1 MHEPPMPDE
10 AYILEGTSANF
21 ATLVLENS
29 RKGPV
34 LVDFWA
40 DWAGPSLR
48 QGELLRRLARAYGGR
63 FLLVSLNTERE
74 KEIAHRYGVKGLPS
88 CKLFRHGKVAE
99 EIHGMQTEA
108 DYRSLIDRHLMPL
121 ADRAQAAALAA
132 WEAGDE
138 EKGIQVLAEAAMA
151 EPDNPALPLLLAKLL
166 IRQGR
171 HPDAHAVLA
180 ALPAPLRSGGEIR
193 RLYTHIELIMTARDG
208 GHAGNA
214 GAVPGATARDGGHAG
229 DSVHGG
235 GRAASGTAAEDARPA
250 SLRHAG
256 HVQHPRGTGATPGP
270 ASLEAELTAA
280 LGQDPDDHAARFALG
295 ARCVVADDYAAA
307 LGHFAELERRAPGY
321 RDGLAHEALLLV
333 MDLLGPDDEQVRRY
347 RRSLF
352 EH

>member
-1 MHEPPMPDE
+1 MPNE
-10 AYILEGTSANF
+10 APILEGTSANF
-21 ATLVLENS
+21 AALVLENS

-48 QGELLRRLARAYGGR
+48 QGELLRRLARAYEGR
-63 FLLVSLNTERE
+63 FLLVSLNTDRE

-88 CKLFRHGKVAE
+88 CKLFRHGKVVE

-108 DYRSLIDRHLMPL
+108 DYRALIDRHLTPL

-138 EKGIQVLAEAAMA
+138 DKGIQVLAEAAMA
-151 EPDNPALPLLLAKLL
+151 EPDNAAIPVLLAKLL

-180 ALPAPLRSGGEIR
+180 ALPPALRTRREIR
-193 RLYTHIELIMTARDG
+193 RLYTHLELIMTARDG
-208 GHAGNA
+208 GNAGNA
-214 GAVPGATARDGGHAG
+214 GAVPGATARDGGNAANAG
-229 DSVHGG
+229 AV
-235 GRAASGTAAEDARPA
+235 P
-250 SLRHAG
+250 
-256 HVQHPRGTGATPGP
+256 GATARDGGNAGAAVGSTESARADAGP
-270 ASLEAELTAA
+270 A
-280 LGQDPDDHAARFALG
+280 PDEHAVRFALG
-295 ARCVVADDYAAA
+295 ARCVVADDYATA
-307 LGHFAELERRAPGY
+307 LGHFAELDRRAPGY
-321 RDGLAHEALLLV
+321 RDGLAHEAVLLV

>member
-1 MHEPPMPDE
+1 MPNE
-10 AYILEGTSANF
+10 APILEGTSANF
-21 ATLVLENS
+21 AALVLENS

-40 DWAGPSLR
+40 EWAGPSLR

-63 FLLVSLNTERE
+63 FLLVSLNTDRE

-88 CKLFRHGKVAE
+88 CKLFRHGRVVE

-108 DYRSLIDRHLMPL
+108 DYRELIDRHLTPL

-132 WEAGDE
+132 WEAGDQE
-138 EKGIQVLAEAAMA
+138 RGIQVLAEAAMA
-151 EPDNPALPLLLAKLL
+151 EPDNAAIPLLLAKLL

-180 ALPAPLRSGGEIR
+180 ALPPTLRTGREIR
-193 RLYTHIELIMTARDG
+193 RLYTHLELIMTARDSG
-208 GHAGNA
+208 D
-214 GAVPGATARDGGHAG
+214 RG
-229 DSVHGG
+229 DSGAAVSSTESA
-235 GRAASGTAAEDARPA
+235 RADA
-250 SLRHAG
+250 
-256 HVQHPRGTGATPGP
+256 GP
-270 ASLEAELTAA
+270 A
-280 LGQDPDDHAARFALG
+280 PDDHAARFALG
-295 ARCVVADDYAAA
+295 ARCVVADDYAGA

>member
-1 MHEPPMPDE
+1 MPNE
-10 AYILEGTSANF
+10 APILEGTSANF
-21 ATLVLENS
+21 AALVLENS

-40 DWAGPSLR
+40 EWAGPSLR

-63 FLLVSLNTERE
+63 FLLVSLNTDRE

-88 CKLFRHGKVAE
+88 CKLFRHGRVVE

-108 DYRSLIDRHLMPL
+108 DYRELIDRHLTPL

-132 WEAGDE
+132 WEAGDQE
-138 EKGIQVLAEAAMA
+138 RGIQVLAEAAMA
-151 EPDNPALPLLLAKLL
+151 EPDNAAIPLLLAKLL

-180 ALPAPLRSGGEIR
+180 ALPPALRTGREIR
-193 RLYTHIELIMTARDG
+193 RLYTHLELIMTARDSG
-208 GHAGNA
+208 D
-214 GAVPGATARDGGHAG
+214 RG
-229 DSVHGG
+229 DSGAAVSSTESA
-235 GRAASGTAAEDARPA
+235 RADA
-250 SLRHAG
+250 
-256 HVQHPRGTGATPGP
+256 GP
-270 ASLEAELTAA
+270 A
-280 LGQDPDDHAARFALG
+280 PDDHAARFALG
-295 ARCVVADDYAAA
+295 ARCVVADDYAGA

>member
-1 MHEPPMPDE
+1 MPNE
-10 AYILEGTSANF
+10 APILEATSANF
-21 ATLVLENS
+21 AALVLENS

-48 QGELLRRLARAYGGR
+48 QGELLRRLARAYEGR
-63 FLLVSLNTERE
+63 FLLVSLNTDRE

-88 CKLFRHGKVAE
+88 CKLFRHGKVVE

-108 DYRSLIDRHLMPL
+108 DYRALIDRHLTPL

-138 EKGIQVLAEAAMA
+138 DKGIRVLAEAAMA
-151 EPDNPALPLLLAKLL
+151 EPDNAAIPGLLAKLL

-180 ALPAPLRSGGEIR
+180 ALPPALRTRREIR
-193 RLYTHIELIMTARDG
+193 RLYTHLELIMTARDSG
-208 GHAGNA
+208 DRES
-214 GAVPGATARDGGHAG
+214 GAAVGSTESARA
-229 DSVHGG
+229 
-235 GRAASGTAAEDARPA
+235 DA
-250 SLRHAG
+250 
-256 HVQHPRGTGATPGP
+256 GP
-270 ASLEAELTAA
+270 A
-280 LGQDPDDHAARFALG
+280 PDEHAARFALG
-295 ARCVVADDYAAA
+295 ARCVVADDYATA
-307 LGHFAELERRAPGY
+307 LGHFAELDRRAPGY

>member
-1 MHEPPMPDE
+1 
-10 AYILEGTSANF
+10 
-21 ATLVLENS
+21 
-29 RKGPV
+29 V

-48 QGELLRRLARAYGGR
+48 QGELLRRLARAYEGR
-63 FLLVSLNTERE
+63 FLLVSLNTDRE

-88 CKLFRHGKVAE
+88 CKLFRHGKVVE

-108 DYRSLIDRHLMPL
+108 DYRALIDRHLTPL

-138 EKGIQVLAEAAMA
+138 DKGIRVLAEAAMA
-151 EPDNPALPLLLAKLL
+151 EPDNAAIPVLLAKLL

-180 ALPAPLRSGGEIR
+180 ALPPALRARREIR
-193 RLYTHIELIMTARDG
+193 RLYTHLELIMTARDSG
-208 GHAGNA
+208 DRES
-214 GAVPGATARDGGHAG
+214 GAAVGSTESARA
-229 DSVHGG
+229 
-235 GRAASGTAAEDARPA
+235 DA
-250 SLRHAG
+250 
-256 HVQHPRGTGATPGP
+256 GP
-270 ASLEAELTAA
+270 A
-280 LGQDPDDHAARFALG
+280 PDEHAARFALG
-295 ARCVVADDYAAA
+295 ARCVVADDYATA
-307 LGHFAELERRAPGY
+307 LGHFAELDRRAPGY

-333 MDLLGPDDEQVRRY
+333 MDLLGPDDEQVRRF

>member
-1 MHEPPMPDE
+1 MPNE
-10 AYILEGTSANF
+10 APILEATSANF
-21 ATLVLENS
+21 AALVLENS

-48 QGELLRRLARAYGGR
+48 QGELLRRLARAYEGR
-63 FLLVSLNTERE
+63 FLLVSLNTDRE

-88 CKLFRHGKVAE
+88 CKLFRHGKVVE

-108 DYRSLIDRHLMPL
+108 DYRALIDRHLTPL

-138 EKGIQVLAEAAMA
+138 DKGIQVLAEAAMA
-151 EPDNPALPLLLAKLL
+151 EPGNAAIPVLLAKLL

-180 ALPAPLRSGGEIR
+180 ALPPALRTHREIR
-193 RLYTHIELIMTARDG
+193 RLYTHLELIMTARDG
-208 GHAGNA
+208 GNAGNA
-214 GAVPGATARDGGHAG
+214 GAVPGATATDGGNAG
-229 DSVHGG
+229 AAVGSTESA
-235 GRAASGTAAEDARPA
+235 RADARPA
-250 SLRHAG
+250 
-256 HVQHPRGTGATPGP
+256 
-270 ASLEAELTAA
+270 
-280 LGQDPDDHAARFALG
+280 PDEHAARFALG
-295 ARCVVADDYAAA
+295 ARCVVADDYATA
-307 LGHFAELERRAPGY
+307 LGHFAELDRRAPGY

>member
-1 MHEPPMPDE
+1 MPNE
-10 AYILEGTSANF
+10 APILEGTSANF
-21 ATLVLENS
+21 AALVLENS

-40 DWAGPSLR
+40 EWAGPSLR

-63 FLLVSLNTERE
+63 FLLVSLNTDRE

-88 CKLFRHGKVAE
+88 CKLFRHGRVVE

-108 DYRSLIDRHLMPL
+108 DYRELIDRHLTPL

-132 WEAGDE
+132 WEAGDQE
-138 EKGIQVLAEAAMA
+138 RGIQVLAEAAMA
-151 EPDNPALPLLLAKLL
+151 EPDNAAIPLLLAKLL

-180 ALPAPLRSGGEIR
+180 ALPPALRTGREIR
-193 RLYTHIELIMTARDG
+193 RLYTHLELIMTARDSG
-208 GHAGNA
+208 D
-214 GAVPGATARDGGHAG
+214 RG
-229 DSVHGG
+229 DSGAAVGSTESA
-235 GRAASGTAAEDARPA
+235 RADA
-250 SLRHAG
+250 
-256 HVQHPRGTGATPGP
+256 GP
-270 ASLEAELTAA
+270 A
-280 LGQDPDDHAARFALG
+280 PDDHAARFALG
-295 ARCVVADDYAAA
+295 ARCVVADDYAGA

>member
-1 MHEPPMPDE
+1 MPNE
-10 AYILEGTSANF
+10 APILEGTSANF
-21 ATLVLENS
+21 AALVLENS

-48 QGELLRRLARAYGGR
+48 QGELLRRLARAYEGR
-63 FLLVSLNTERE
+63 FLLVSLNTDRE

-88 CKLFRHGKVAE
+88 CKLFRHGKVVE

-108 DYRSLIDRHLMPL
+108 DYRALIDRHLTPL

-132 WEAGDE
+132 WDAGDQD
-138 EKGIQVLAEAAMA
+138 KGIQVLAEAAMA
-151 EPDNPALPLLLAKLL
+151 EPGNAAIPVLLAKLL

-180 ALPAPLRSGGEIR
+180 ALPSALRTRREIR
-193 RLYTHIELIMTARDG
+193 RLYTHLELIMTARDSG
-208 GHAGNA
+208 DRES
-214 GAVPGATARDGGHAG
+214 GAAVGSTESARA
-229 DSVHGG
+229 
-235 GRAASGTAAEDARPA
+235 DA
-250 SLRHAG
+250 
-256 HVQHPRGTGATPGP
+256 GP
-270 ASLEAELTAA
+270 A
-280 LGQDPDDHAARFALG
+280 PDEHAARFALG
-295 ARCVVADDYAAA
+295 ARCVVADDYATA
-307 LGHFAELERRAPGY
+307 LGHFAELDRRAPGY

-333 MDLLGPDDEQVRRY
+333 MDLLGPDDEQVRRF

>member
-1 MHEPPMPDE
+1 MPND
-10 AYILEGTSANF
+10 APILEGTSANF
-21 ATLVLENS
+21 AALVLENS

-48 QGELLRRLARAYGGR
+48 QGELLRRLARAYEGR
-63 FLLVSLNTERE
+63 FLLVSLNTDRE

-88 CKLFRHGKVAE
+88 CKLFRHGRVVE

-108 DYRSLIDRHLMPL
+108 DYRALIDRHLTPL

-138 EKGIQVLAEAAMA
+138 DKGIQVLAEAAMA
-151 EPDNPALPLLLAKLL
+151 EPDNAAIPVLLAKLL

-180 ALPAPLRSGGEIR
+180 ALPPALRTRREIR
-193 RLYTHIELIMTARDG
+193 RLYTHLELIMTARDG
-208 GHAGNA
+208 GNAANA
-214 GAVPGATARDGGHAG
+214 GAVPGATARDGGN
-229 DSVHGG
+229 GG
-235 GRAASGTAAEDARPA
+235 AAVGSTESARADA
-250 SLRHAG
+250 
-256 HVQHPRGTGATPGP
+256 GP
-270 ASLEAELTAA
+270 A
-280 LGQDPDDHAARFALG
+280 PDEHAVRFALG
-295 ARCVVADDYAAA
+295 ARCVVADDYATA
-307 LGHFAELERRAPGY
+307 LGHFAELDRRAPGY

>member
-1 MHEPPMPDE
+1 MPDNE

-21 ATLVLENS
+21 AALVLENS

-48 QGELLRRLARAYGGR
+48 QGDLLRRLARAYGGR
-63 FLLVSLNTERE
+63 FLLVSLNTDRE

-88 CKLFRHGKVAE
+88 CKLFRHGKVVE
-99 EIHGMQTEA
+99 DIHGMQTET
-108 DYRSLIDRHLMPL
+108 DYRALIERHLTPL

-171 HPDAHAVLA
+171 HTDAHAVLA
-180 ALPAPLRSGGEIR
+180 ALPPALRAGAEIR
-193 RLYTHIELIMTARDG
+193 RLYTHLTLITAARVG
-208 GHAGNA
+208 GPAGNA
-214 GAVPGATARDGGHAG
+214 RPDSLLQSGHVPHPCGPGAVTGPVTP
-229 DSVHGG
+229 
-235 GRAASGTAAEDARPA
+235 ED
-250 SLRHAG
+250 
-256 HVQHPRGTGATPGP
+256 
-270 ASLEAELTAA
+270 AELTAR
-280 LGQDPDDHAARFALG
+280 LEQDPEDHAARFVLG
-295 ARCVVADDYAAA
+295 ARCLVADDYAAA
-307 LGHFAELERRAPGY
+307 LDHFAELERRAPGY

-333 MDLLGPDDEQVRRY
+333 LDLLGPEDEQVRRY
-347 RRSLF
+347 RRSRF
-352 EH
+352 EY

>member
-1 MHEPPMPDE
+1 MPKE
-10 AYILEGTSANF
+10 APILEGTSANF
-21 ATLVLENS
+21 AALVLENS

-48 QGELLRRLARAYGGR
+48 QGELLRRLARAYEGR
-63 FLLVSLNTERE
+63 FLLVSLNTDRE

-88 CKLFRHGKVAE
+88 CKLFRHGKVVE

-108 DYRSLIDRHLMPL
+108 DYRALIDRHLTPL

-138 EKGIQVLAEAAMA
+138 DKGIQVLAEAAMA
-151 EPDNPALPLLLAKLL
+151 EPGNAAIPVLLAKLL

-180 ALPAPLRSGGEIR
+180 ALPPALRTRREIR
-193 RLYTHIELIMTARDG
+193 RLYTHLELIMTARDG
-208 GHAGNA
+208 GNAGNA
-214 GAVPGATARDGGHAG
+214 GAVPGATATDGGNAG
-229 DSVHGG
+229 AAVGSTESA
-235 GRAASGTAAEDARPA
+235 RADA
-250 SLRHAG
+250 
-256 HVQHPRGTGATPGP
+256 GP
-270 ASLEAELTAA
+270 A
-280 LGQDPDDHAARFALG
+280 PDEHAARFALG
-295 ARCVVADDYAAA
+295 ARCVVADDYATA
-307 LGHFAELERRAPGY
+307 LGYFVELDRRVPGY

>member
-1 MHEPPMPDE
+1 
-10 AYILEGTSANF
+10 
-21 ATLVLENS
+21 
-29 RKGPV
+29 
-34 LVDFWA
+34 
-40 DWAGPSLR
+40 
-48 QGELLRRLARAYGGR
+48 
-63 FLLVSLNTERE
+63 
-74 KEIAHRYGVKGLPS
+74 
-88 CKLFRHGKVAE
+88 
-99 EIHGMQTEA
+99 MQTEA

-121 ADRAQAAALAA
+121 ADRAQAVALAA

-151 EPDNPALPLLLAKLL
+151 EPHNPSLPLLLAKLL

-193 RLYTHIELIMTARDG
+193 RLYTHLELIMTARDG

-229 DSVHGG
+229 NAGAVPGATARDGGHAGDSVDGG

-280 LGQDPDDHAARFALG
+280 LGRTRTTTRPASLWVHAAWWRTTTRLPLATSPSWNVAPPATEMASPMRHCSWSWTCWGPTTSRCAATAAPCSNTRTRGRATGPWLPTHHHRGHACESEQGG
-295 ARCVVADDYAAA
+295 AHRRLRQPWLPEGDGRLRAHPDPVA
-307 LGHFAELERRAPGY
+307 GRRL
-321 RDGLAHEALLLV
+321 RR
-333 MDLLGPDDEQVRRY
+333 GPDVRGRGSGHRQYLRLY
-347 RRSLF
+347 RRGGR
-352 EH
+352 

>member
-1 MHEPPMPDE
+1 MPNE

-48 QGELLRRLARAYGGR
+48 QGDLLRRLARAYGGR
-63 FLLVSLNTERE
+63 FLLVSLNTDQE
-74 KEIAHRYGVKGLPS
+74 KAIAHRYGVKGLPS
-88 CKLFRHGKVAE
+88 CKLFREGKVVE
-99 EIHGMQTEA
+99 EIRGMQTET
-108 DYRSLIDRHLMPL
+108 DYRALIERHLTPL

-151 EPDNPALPLLLAKLL
+151 EPDNPGLPLLLAKLL

-171 HPDAHAVLA
+171 HLDAHAVLA
-180 ALPAPLRSGGEIR
+180 ALPPALRTSGEIR
-193 RLYTHIELIMTARDG
+193 RLYAHLQLIMAARDG

-214 GAVPGATARDGGHAG
+214 GAV
-229 DSVHGG
+229 
-235 GRAASGTAAEDARPA
+235 
-250 SLRHAG
+250 
-256 HVQHPRGTGATPGP
+256 TGAAARTAPP
-270 ASLEAELTAA
+270 DAEPTAA
-280 LGQDPDDHAARFALG
+280 LALAPDDHATRFALG
-295 ARCVVADDYAAA
+295 ARCVVADDYGTA

-333 MDLLGPDDEQVRRY
+333 LELLGPDDEQVRRY